1 MEGDEEFIS
10 KTRRKKQAHDLQA
23 LGVALMKLPAEHF
36 ARIRMPDDLREA
48 IAEAR
53 RFTRHE
59 AIRRQMQYVG
69 KMMRDMDCTPILEQF
84 TALTAPSK
92 KQTALFHRAEKW
104 REEILTNPLAID
116 QFLAEFPETDADELR
131 KQVTLATEER
141 KTTGNKPKHY
151 RALFHTINAV
161 VQASGRDPT

>member
-10 KTRRKKQAHDLQA
+10 KTQRKKQAHDLQA
-23 LGVALMKLPAEHF
+23 LGVALSKLPSEQF
-36 ARIRMPDDLREA
+36 ARIQMPEALREA
-48 IAEAR
+48 IQEAR

-69 KMMRDMDCTPILEQF
+69 RMMREMDCTPILEQL

-104 REEILTNPLAID
+104 REEILSNPLAID
-116 QFLAEFPETDADELR
+116 EFLQEFPAAEAEKLRAQVLLAAD
-131 KQVTLATEER
+131 ER
-141 KTTGNKPKHY
+141 KTSKTPKQY
-151 RALFHTINAV
+151 RILFHMINAL
-161 VQASGRDPT
+161 VQASGREAS